1 MAREQPGD
9 GGNLAQTPRT
19 IAVLL
24 VLLTFFAWDRIV
36 LAVSLTE
43 ISQAIGLSK
52 PQTGLIA
59 TAFTA
64 GLALVA
70 LPTGILVKRFGFR
83 PALVGGSL
91 LFSAATFYPPL
102 AHGFADLLASRIL
115 VGLGEGVFHVSVLLY
130 LANLSVKHRA
140 LLIGSASSVY
150 GLAASVGPPTIQSFN
165 TAMGNWQTSFFVLAA
180 MGMVMC
186 LPLILFVP
194 ATAGRQTE
202 ASAHPQPIDWNNVLR
217 FWPLLLIIAAQ
228 GMTVYSV
235 AGLLP
240 TWLRDYYGFTG
251 SQAAWALG
259 AYGLGAMTGGAPMG
273 FVADRV
279 ERRPYLIVM
288 ALVTLASVIT
298 LMTVDFGFVFT
309 IATAFVFGT
318 FAHSLYVTSIAL
330 AQERAGADS
339 AVLVG
344 LIATTFYGFASIS
357 GLVLMSVTKYLGH
370 PTGALLLYGIVY
382 AVGLGSFLLFGSE
395 ASTRR
400 VNCLDRNLSDDGATK
415 PDKRV
420 ECIEG

>member
-1 MAREQPGD
+1 MMEHGQHRATGE
-9 GGNLAQTPRT
+9 LASVRRT
-19 IAVLL
+19 VIVLL
-24 VLLTFFAWDRIV
+24 ALLTFFAWDRIV
-36 LAVSLTE
+36 LAVSLPE
-43 ISQAIGLSK
+43 ISRGIGLSK

-59 TAFTA
+59 TAFSA

-91 LFSAATFYPPL
+91 LFSAATLYPPL
-102 AHGFADLLASRIL
+102 AHGYADLLASRIL
-115 VGLGEGVFHVSVLLY
+115 VGLGEGVFHVSLLLY
-130 LANLSVKHRA
+130 LANLSTKHRA
-140 LLIGSASSVY
+140 LLIGSASTVY

-165 TAMGNWQTSFFVLAA
+165 NAMGNWQTSFFVLAA
-180 MGMVMC
+180 IGVVMC

-202 ASAHPQPIDWNNVLR
+202 ASAQPQPIDWNNVLR
-217 FWPLLLIIAAQ
+217 FWPLLLLIAAQ

-251 SQAAWALG
+251 SQAAWSLG
-259 AYGLGAMTGGAPMG
+259 AYGLGAMMGGAPMG

-279 ERRPYLIVM
+279 ERRTYLIVM

-298 LMTVDFGFVFT
+298 LMTFDLGFLFT
-309 IATAFVFGT
+309 IAVAFVFGT

-330 AQERAGADS
+330 AQERAGQDS

-357 GLVLMSVTKYLGH
+357 GLVLMSATKSLGH
-370 PTGALLLYGIVY
+370 PTGALLIYLTAY
-382 AVGLGSFLLFGSE
+382 AVGLGSFQIFGRKSS
-395 ASTRR
+395 AQR
-400 VNCLDRNLSDDGATK
+400 A
-415 PDKRV
+415 
-420 ECIEG
+420 